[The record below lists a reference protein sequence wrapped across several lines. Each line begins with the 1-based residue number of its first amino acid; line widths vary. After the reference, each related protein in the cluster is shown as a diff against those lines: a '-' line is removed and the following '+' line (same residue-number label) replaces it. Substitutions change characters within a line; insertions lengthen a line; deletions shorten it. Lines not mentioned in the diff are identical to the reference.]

1 MDIYPDWSTA
11 LRGVFSQ
18 LTERLVHFMP
28 NLLGAL
34 ALLLAGWIVAR
45 LLRSVTIRLAHLLDG
60 VLARFSR
67 GRDVP
72 RPKVSPASTR
82 ILGSIVFWV
91 VMLFFVTAATQVLGL
106 DAFSTWLNRVV
117 IYLPTLIAGA
127 LIVIAGLLVSS
138 LARDLVL
145 AAPVLTTPGQRGA
158 LARMVQLA
166 ILAAA
171 LLIGAEQ
178 IGLDVT
184 FLVIL
189 ATVVTATLLGGVA
202 LAVSLG
208 ARTLVSNL
216 IGAQY
221 LRQSYRVGQT
231 VRIGAYE
238 GTILDLTA
246 TSAVLETPE
255 GRVTLPAKVFNEEP
269 TLLLIGRG
277 ADG

>member
-34 ALLLAGWIVAR
+34 ALLLAGWITAR

-67 GRDVP
+67 ARDVP
-72 RPKVSPASTR
+72 RAKVSPASTR

-231 VRIGAYE
+231 VRIGAYQ

-246 TSAVLETPE
+246 TSVVLETPE